1 VIDAEEA
8 IRDALLCAREESFL
22 WELSQSLQARFP
34 EAPISECDAAARQS
48 AATLLK
54 NGWIQLFS
62 TTWAEQSSGTV
73 LSQGEAAAA
82 LREPRNWCIPDTNDD
97 PCLHLLITTSGLEQP
112 L

>member
-1 VIDAEEA
+1 VIDADGA

-22 WELSQSLQARFP
+22 WEISQSLQARFP
-34 EAPISECDAAARQS
+34 DSTISECDAAARQS

-54 NGWIQLFS
+54 NGWAQLFS

-82 LREPRNWCIPDTNDD
+82 LVEPSNWRIPATNQDR
-97 PCLHLLITTSGLEQP
+97 CLHLLITDAGLEQP
-112 L
+112 C